1 MDGGASFIKIGCNID
16 AFNYLVG
23 VTFSYLKLYSET
35 HKIKIS
41 PRLIGGI
48 FLFYGVVKL
57 IFVNKTIVP
66 TLKHSH
72 LKWLRQILLNDL
84 LGFLLCSGISQ
95 SH

>member
-23 VTFSYLKLYSET
+23 VSFSYLKLYSET

-48 FLFYGVVKL
+48 FFIDGVVKL
-57 IFVNKTIVP
+57 IFVK
-66 TLKHSH
+66 
-72 LKWLRQILLNDL
+72 
-84 LGFLLCSGISQ
+84 
-95 SH
+95 